1 MKALKILGITL
12 VGLVALIGI
21 VSAFLS
27 PKQHLERS
35 IVVNAPASAVFEQIN
50 TFKNFTKW
58 SPFAE
63 LDPNMKVTYEGPESG
78 VGAKMSWA
86 GNSEAGEGSQ
96 WIIESVQ
103 DKHIKTGLNFGGYD
117 GTYSSEINLEPAE
130 GGTKVTWTYD
140 GDVSGTGMAT
150 SVMGKFMGLFMDG
163 MLGPMYEKGLGKL
176 KTVAESAPQPQAE
189 QTPATE
195 QPAK

>member
-1 MKALKILGITL
+1 MMTRVLKILGITL

-27 PKQHLERS
+27 PKSHLERS

-50 TFKNFTKW
+50 AFKNFNTW

-63 LDPNMKVTYEGPESG
+63 LDPNMKITYEGPESG
-78 VGAKMSWA
+78 VGAKMNWA
-86 GNSEAGEGSQ
+86 GNSDAGEGSQ

-103 DKHIKTGLNFGGYD
+103 DKHIKIGLQFGGYD
-117 GTYSSEINLEPAE
+117 GTYSGEFNLEPAE

-140 GDVSGTGMAT
+140 GDVSNAGMLS
-150 SVMGKFMGLFMDG
+150 SVMGKFMGMFMDG

-176 KTVAESAPQPQAE
+176 KSISESAPKPTQSDQPS
-189 QTPATE
+189 
-195 QPAK
+195 K